1 MSAPG
6 HHHPERL
13 PRLRAGYGLS
23 GPVAILMFVLFLLL
37 PLLAGQFWIH
47 VSTEILILGL
57 FAMSFNLLYGYMGQ
71 ISFGHAAFFGV
82 GAYATAMV
90 FTRLKTAGGEIAMLD
105 FFLSL
110 LAGPPVAAFAALIV
124 GFFCVRLT
132 GIYFAML
139 SLAFGELLFYV
150 VFSWYSFTKGDD
162 GIQGLLPPTFFQD
175 AVNFYYLTLA
185 VATLALLVMWRITES
200 PFGYIM
206 RTLRDNQRRAAFL
219 GINVRL
225 HMLVNFVIAGGFAG
239 LAGALW
245 GPFSRSVNPGLLGWE
260 ESGVA
265 VFMTLIGG
273 AGSYIGPM
281 LGSVIYT
288 LLQAV
293 VKMVTVYWP
302 LTIGTII
309 LLIVLFAPGGV
320 LGLIEKHIKARRGR
334 DAGSRDA

>member
-1 MSAPG
+1 MSAPDVRRG
-6 HHHPERL
+6 WLARH
-13 PRLRAGYGLS
+13 GLTV
-23 GPVAILMFVLFLLL
+23 PVAILMFVLFLLV
-37 PLLAGQFWIH
+37 PLLPGEFWTH
-47 VSTEILILGL
+47 VSTEILIFGL

-82 GAYATAMV
+82 GAYASAML
-90 FTRLKTAGGEIAMLD
+90 FTRLKTAGGEIGMLD

-110 LAGPPVAAFAALIV
+110 LAGPPLAACAALIV

-139 SLAFGELLFYV
+139 SLAFGELLFYI

-162 GIQGLLPPTFFQD
+162 GIQGLLPPLFFQD

-185 VATLALLVMWRITES
+185 IVTLALLAIWRITES

-225 HMLVNFVIAGGFAG
+225 HMLINFVIAGSFAG

-245 GPFSRSVNPGLLGWE
+245 GPFSRSVNPGLLGWQ

-273 AGSYIGPM
+273 AGSIVGPL

-293 VKMVTVYWP
+293 VKMYTVYWP

-309 LLIVLFAPGGV
+309 LLIVLFLPGGV
-320 LGLIEKHIKARRGR
+320 LGLIEKRIKARRDS
-334 DAGSRDA
+334 DAGSREA

>member
-1 MSAPG
+1 MSAPDVRGGWLAG
-6 HHHPERL
+6 HSLAVP
-13 PRLRAGYGLS
+13 A
-23 GPVAILMFVLFLLL
+23 AILMFVLFLLV
-37 PLLAGQFWIH
+37 PLLPGKFWTH

-82 GAYATAMV
+82 GAYASAMV
-90 FTRLKTAGGEIAMLD
+90 FTRLKTEGGSIAMLD
-105 FFLSL
+105 FFVSL
-110 LAGPPVAAFAALIV
+110 LAGPPLAAVAALIV

-139 SLAFGELLFYV
+139 SLAFGELLFYI

-162 GIQGLLPPTFFQD
+162 GIQGLLPPPFFQD

-185 VATLALLVMWRITES
+185 IVTLAVLAMWRITES

-225 HMLVNFVIAGGFAG
+225 HMLINFVIAGSFAG

-245 GPFSRSVNPGLLGWE
+245 GPFSRSVNPGLLGWQ

-273 AGSYIGPM
+273 AGSFVGPM
-281 LGSVIYT
+281 FGSVIYT

-293 VKMVTVYWP
+293 VKMYTVYWP

-309 LLIVLFAPGGV
+309 LLIVLFLPGGV
-320 LGLIEKHIKARRGR
+320 LGLIEKRIKARRGGGR
-334 DAGSRDA
+334 EA

>member
-1 MSAPG
+1 MSAP
-6 HHHPERL
+6 E
-13 PRLRAGYGLS
+13 LRRGWLARHGLTL
-23 GPVAILMFVLFLLL
+23 PVAILMFVLFLLV
-37 PLLAGQFWIH
+37 PLLPGKFWTH

-82 GAYATAMV
+82 GAYASAML
-90 FTRLKTAGGEIAMLD
+90 FTRLKTAGGSIGMLD

-110 LAGPPVAAFAALIV
+110 LAGPPMAACAALIV

-139 SLAFGELLFYV
+139 SLAFGELLFYI

-162 GIQGLLPPTFFQD
+162 GIQGLLPPLFFQD
-175 AVNFYYLTLA
+175 PVNFYYLTLA
-185 VATLALLVMWRITES
+185 IVTLALLAMWRITES

-225 HMLVNFVIAGGFAG
+225 HMLINFVIAGSFAG

-245 GPFSRSVNPGLLGWE
+245 GPFSRSVNPGLLGWQ
-260 ESGVA
+260 ESGIA

-273 AGSYIGPM
+273 AGSIVGPM

-293 VKMVTVYWP
+293 VKMYTVYWP

-309 LLIVLFAPGGV
+309 LLIVLFLPGGV
-320 LGLIEKHIKARRGR
+320 LGLIEKRIKARREG